1 MHRVGRAAES
11 EYGGVSMPR
20 VILLSSLLA
29 LLVLVAGADLA
40 LKITKPAAAQHHA
53 ASAAPTEL
61 TDPARLTRQL
71 RKLREDG
78 ALP

>member
-11 EYGGVSMPR
+11 KYGGVSMPR

-53 ASAAPTEL
+53 ASAG
-61 TDPARLTRQL
+61 PAN
-71 RKLREDG
+71 
-78 ALP
+78 